1 MSTQPPGPQQA
12 LDQLASFMMARARDV
27 GVTEGQILQ
36 LLGFRNSVGPI
47 ETLLSGRPASETIP
61 EIAHGIM
68 EGTDAV
74 AKAARKQ
81 VEEAIPIVVLDQLKP
96 IIRKMSMLDDE
107 GLKHLDV
114 YLNFVIS
121 QGFIKK

>member
-1 MSTQPPGPQQA
+1 MGTSSPGPQHA
-12 LDQLASFMMARARDV
+12 LDQLATFMMARARDV

-74 AKAARKQ
+74 AKAARHQ
-81 VEEAIPIVVLDQLKP
+81 VEQAIPIVVVDEMKP
-96 IIRKMSMLDDE
+96 MLRKMTMLNDD
-107 GLKHLDV
+107 GLKHLDI
-114 YLNFVIS
+114 YLNFLIS